1 MEERSELNEE
11 AEEMAMLSFGTTGN
25 ATTYHNRANILY
37 PSEKKRSTEKWT
49 RIRSIKKKKSV
60 EKENCMGDLHFAH

>member
-37 PSEKKRSTEKWT
+37 PSEKKKVYREVDTDQKY
-49 RIRSIKKKKSV
+49 
-60 EKENCMGDLHFAH
+60 